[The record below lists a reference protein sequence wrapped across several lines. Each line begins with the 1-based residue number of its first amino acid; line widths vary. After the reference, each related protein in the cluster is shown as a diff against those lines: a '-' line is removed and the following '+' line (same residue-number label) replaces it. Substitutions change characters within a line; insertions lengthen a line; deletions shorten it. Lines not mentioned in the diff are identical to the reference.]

1 MHVLG
6 FNACVVD
13 LFKDFL
19 VADVVKDLV
28 VPGVVDL
35 LEDPTNLVLH
45 LAVRSNSLVHLQYFS
60 TDDDND
66 GNVENVSPVKLAPWC
81 ETAPPVSPSPSAPQG
96 GS

>member
-1 MHVLG
+1 MNYFAKDLKIFGRDLPFLLG

-19 VADVVKDLV
+19 VADVVKDLG

-35 LEDPTNLVLH
+35 LEDPSNLVLH
-45 LAVRSNSLVHLQYFS
+45 LAARCNGLVHLQYFS

-66 GNVENVSPVKLAPWC
+66 CNV
-81 ETAPPVSPSPSAPQG
+81 
-96 GS
+96 